1 MSLPFLEERQLRKRV
16 TEMKQLPLWI
26 TETEPEKITIDDTAR
41 RQEVVAIMAEAI
53 IAVVQEKKEEKDEHL
68 EESQGPR

>member
-41 RQEVVAIMAEAI
+41 QEVVAIMAEAI